1 MSAGPYTQPAMPTPT
16 QNRVLWR
23 GRVESAIRVFEPF
36 LDLLL
41 LAGDRVS
48 RLLEPGDP
56 DYVPARMPAEGD
68 SAPRG
73 LRNHPLARD

>member
-1 MSAGPYTQPAMPTPT
+1 MSVGPYTHGAMPTPT
-16 QNRVLWR
+16 QSRVRWR
-23 GRVESAIRVFEPF
+23 GRVEAAIRVFEPF

-48 RLLEPGDP
+48 RLLDHDDP
-56 DYVPARMPAEGD
+56 DYVPVRMAPEGD

-73 LRNHPLARD
+73 LRDHPLARD